1 MKLNPLAM
9 MRTEPDGTGIVFDP
23 ENNRAL
29 TLNRTGVLIWQL
41 LEKEMT
47 VAAIAAELEKQ
58 FTVDL
63 VQAETDVAAFV
74 TRLQEKGLLSE
85 S

>member
-9 MRTEPDGTGIVFDP
+9 MRTEPDGSGIVFDP

-41 LEKEMT
+41 LEKEMPVT
-47 VAAIAAELEKQ
+47 AIAAELEKQ
-58 FTVDL
+58 FTVSL
-63 VQAETDVAAFV
+63 AQAEADVTAF
-74 TRLQEKGLLSE
+74 TAGLQEKGLLSE